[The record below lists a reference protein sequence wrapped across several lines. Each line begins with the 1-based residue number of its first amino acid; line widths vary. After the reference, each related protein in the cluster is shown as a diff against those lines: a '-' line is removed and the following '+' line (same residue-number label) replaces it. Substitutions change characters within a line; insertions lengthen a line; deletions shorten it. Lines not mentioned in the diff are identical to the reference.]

1 VFSKNFEEEIIM
13 LNSKKIASL
22 ALALTMAVTMAV
34 PAFADDNNSGST
46 TNTSNSTVMSGS
58 YTQPTISV
66 TVPATGTVAVNPYG
80 LPVKFDKG
88 DGSTVTVKNLQ
99 LVSAPMTLK
108 NNGDTALDAY
118 VTASTDVPSTSHVTF
133 FASDPN
139 KDDTAKK
146 TPNIYMQLEAV
157 QSAKSGYGDTLN
169 QSLIEE
175 FADADTWDGVTPIAF
190 DNTGAIGTKTK
201 LVTLK
206 EMDATSGTYQAGSI
220 AQIRLDGQVSE
231 DPETTAWAETD
242 TFTTTIAFTFKTS
255 TASASAST
263 TVVAPPAEETTD

>member
-1 VFSKNFEEEIIM
+1 MYSKSYM
-13 LNSKKIASL
+13 KKIGSVALAGVMAFSL
-22 ALALTMAVTMAV
+22 AI
-34 PAFADDNNSGST
+34 PAFASDGST
-46 TNTSNSTVMSGS
+46 TSSSNSSNSTVVSGS
-58 YTQPTISV
+58 YTTPVISV

-88 DGSTVTVKNLQ
+88 DGSTVTVKNMQ

-118 VTASTDVPSTSHVTF
+118 VTASTVVPSTSHVTF

-139 KDDTAKK
+139 KDETAKK
-146 TPNIYMQLEAV
+146 TTNIYMQLEAV

-169 QSLIEE
+169 QGLIEE
-175 FADADTWDGVTPIAF
+175 FADEDTWSSVTPIDF
-190 DNTGAIGTKTK
+190 DANGAIGTKTK

-220 AQIRLDGQVSE
+220 AQIRLDGKVSE
-231 DPETTAWAETD
+231 DPDTTAWAETD

-263 TVVAPPAEETTD
+263 TVVTPPAEETTD